1 MPFDPTIDYSV
12 DLENIKKIQ
21 QDELNKSAESRNMSA
36 WRILN
41 SQGAPT
47 GLASRY
53 NPDKGTWENSVD
65 IPLRLPDF
73 EDESVKGPAHTVT
86 PDNPW
91 PVKESD
97 FKQSLIKHAQNLD
110 DAELKKSIESALT
123 DSSPTGEV
131 ATSTIKNILNSG
143 TALAIDVLSDL
154 ARFFGGNIEKAK
166 ILDEAGL
173 TLVPGISSYKLQKER
188 ESFASAFRQKEI
200 ESQTPPD
207 VQYTSPLNIVD
218 RTISPITQVTTDEK
232 PSWLVKSIFDYISG
246 YGRRE
251 AVKTVIAANTE
262 INLLAQGVSP
272 KEAKEAANPKRGI
285 VGTYFQGESA
295 IDIKGESWFD
305 RFIYSQAFLD
315 TVLAVPFAIGST
327 ISTGNPVTGVIGGTA
342 FMRSLL
348 PRFAGALKREAALGY
363 LAGYMYVAAD
373 RYTTTEK
380 YGSISKNMFDILTPV
395 LGTAATIGLASL
407 GKQALVHK
415 LSGMYLNNKP
425 LFNQV
430 LGEINKQIDMNV
442 SPEVM
447 AFKRVALNLDATL
460 DSLPPVSEGTTRL
473 FYLGGRAFTTNRDKI
488 SLFDIP
494 VSKDEAKAQF
504 SFTDIPSQLL
514 TKASKQGDD
523 VFIFSVNDFN
533 KLSVKE
539 QLTQSFT
546 REQFESFAAK
556 TADEVAPAST
566 TPLMESVDV
575 ALQNA
580 ETKSVPLPKA
590 VSDEIMDNIL
600 SRTRVDVPFR
610 EKEELGIALGVG
622 PLVDDIVSTG
632 KHQFDIT
639 TRTVGKGT
647 SAFTVLETVDVDG
660 RVVRINELPLGID
673 TTDIIRN
680 YTRALNTANS
690 PEMVEHILSGGVIQ
704 QKETF
709 RTNIINSFKKGE
721 IKKSEALEALK
732 NDPVGFRRIK
742 FSKNTL
748 AAIGSEISLSAY
760 AETLSD
766 NDPNKEIYKNMAL
779 AFAGVG
785 LASVISSKTMNKIVK
800 NLPTNIKLIPF
811 VGKLYH
817 RSSKLETLESG
828 FEQRRLGIS
837 FSKDKQFTYSSPTIK
852 DSIGTKGDVVVEFNG
867 RGLDYNNKTH
877 AAFIDK
883 LYDKVIENGDS
894 PFDVAVLNKLRSFGI
909 DYVNDFNGVGF
920 SKNEVHVLNANAVK
934 IKSKVPLSKNTVAAV
949 GGEAALSVYAES
961 LPDDDPNRNFFKNA
975 ALIFAGAGMTALGV
989 KGIKRTGVFGK
1000 AIPTVVKAR
1009 NIDWDKIRAPEG
1021 YPAFTPADREAFKS
1035 LVLDIEKRTG
1045 KDVIFVNNPSDLDY
1059 LRTHLKD
1066 GQPLIIRAIHGTT
1079 YPEHQGKWDPRMRG
1093 AKTGAESAKEA
1104 FFAATSSKTT
1114 KAYSKVL
1121 TDTVLNTPRE
1131 IVVEDTVSLIND
1143 VKKLRADPEVLAG
1156 FKRGEIDLLFSIDD
1170 KYGSVDRTIH
1180 LFRDFTDNVFI
1191 HNIQKERER
1200 IRIALLEIKKSIT
1213 DDQMFG
1219 MRRSNKTFN
1228 AITKIYDKYFS
1239 PQAEKNRE
1247 SWFREDIVNPKH
1259 YQSYT
1264 EFAPDNELMLI
1275 VDNII
1280 SWKTEV
1286 KKNIASIFGKSSL
1299 EKKQSEQQSNYLD
1312 KVIDTIINRL
1322 KQRESGGLI
1331 WDIENI
1337 RHGLREIIHY
1347 AQTKGMEDTVSQ
1359 VENLGSEFQKL
1370 IEKAYTTK
1378 TKTTFQ
1384 AGNSLPGFIIFE
1396 NPFVRPFGKEYYY
1409 NKRPWVDHIRE
1420 AKAKGHDGFVMVGIK
1435 DGAFEDDIVIAFP
1448 EGKSWRTPFM
1458 GVAPL
1463 PFINDNTEL
1472 DEEGNNWLEP
1482 FGALASAG
1490 LLMGVAPRGDLA
1502 RALLNRNRLNHMFGN
1517 NILAQ
1522 TAVRHGLGQ
1531 LGPVG
1536 EKVSNIIRTR
1546 IYANDMFSVGE
1557 DAFNPLNFPKVG
1569 EYSDMNSGLRGF
1581 KRLLLSPD
1589 KWLHDKF
1596 KDILVMNPSLNL
1608 YQGQRL
1614 VKGFSRAM
1622 KEIFTG
1628 LSIKDEGIF
1637 MRILQEG
1644 NDAEKWFTIPELIS
1658 MGITN
1663 PKIHDRYVGYQML
1676 TEVTHSLINQSAV
1689 KQLIN
1694 RGARLHPEHGLV
1706 APIKA
1711 GVDTSH
1717 SNGLYTKEMKDAGL
1731 IVVQQKNVKE
1741 PRSYILDPNTLQD
1754 VPLNY
1759 QIIGYKPGY
1768 VPKQYSGA
1776 WAVSMS
1782 DPEKPVAGESFRK
1795 ISVDTRREAEQI
1807 ASELQTKYPNAF
1819 VLAHRKNVDTTDY
1832 IYGSNFA
1839 SRLTHLSAAE
1849 AEAMIEE
1856 FSKRGNVNPDT
1867 LEAYRVAAK
1876 NFTYNSSMMHR
1887 GEGLYADADFTQPAK
1902 LVPTKQALAKY
1913 YKLQSNYISQAEY
1926 NSKLVDWYLDRYGKY
1941 LSDGRVWHSAIDE
1954 KRAGNFSTTEMREAR
1969 VVQKQLKDIMSVRG
1983 RFDNDLQATQQELAD
1998 ALFNKGYF
2006 RFSEWLDNHPTA
2018 FGKAFDA
2025 IKSLGGAAFLGIW
2038 SVSQLIVQ
2046 GTGVLMSLP
2055 RAAATSHP
2063 HDAVLVMNDF
2073 MTSLLP
2079 GMLDDRG
2086 ALKFLMTDSGRKLY
2100 DRIRNS
2106 GFLAGIEYSELQ
2118 KFVAGGMDFS
2128 FLAGNKIA
2136 KVAETVLSTH
2146 DIFWRTGEWL
2156 NKASAWLTA
2165 NRLLTRQ
2172 VTAGTHPVLR
2182 VADIGSTKFD
2192 AYVTAEASKM
2202 ALNLSRVNMPSW
2214 SKGVISPLTQFMP
2227 FFLKAFEYMF
2237 SKGMPLPQRMAVF
2250 AAWSAAFGMRGVP
2263 GMMEFT
2269 FISEKILSSLTDD
2282 PSYNGEVFRATQKLA
2297 ESLSDM
2303 LAEYGHTVE
2312 ANTLGKAIRRGAIGT
2327 TDFDFANRATLSGFL
2342 TPYFENFNPVD
2353 LLGPGIN
2360 VALRIAD
2367 GTIKTVADLIRIGRE
2382 GSFGDTTTEQR
2393 IALLKQIAEPFSG
2406 PRTAA
2411 TVIESAVTGELR
2423 DKRGRLITNELTTL
2437 QQIATIVGIS
2447 TADVSNQADFQSA
2460 MYKLRTTTNEW
2471 MVKKAKELAELN
2483 RIGDKTK
2490 MDTELTEVIGIL
2502 GKISPRYPARFLKMF
2517 TNEVMGQNMTPE
2529 QRNVLRSLSLLPFLK
2544 LGE

>member
-36 WRILN
+36 WRKLN
-41 SQGAPT
+41 SQGTPT
-47 GLASRY
+47 GLASKY

-73 EDESVKGPAHTVT
+73 EDESTKGPAHTVT

-131 ATSTIKNILNSG
+131 ETSTIKNILNSG
-143 TALAIDVLSDL
+143 TALAIDILSDL
-154 ARFFGGNIEKAK
+154 ANFFGGNIEKNKLYRENGIVITGKMSPAAK
-166 ILDEAGL
+166 Q
-173 TLVPGISSYKLQKER
+173 GISDIE
-188 ESFASAFRQKEI
+188 AAAFRQKEI

-218 RTISPITQVTTDEK
+218 RTISPVTQVTTDEK
-232 PSWLVKSIFDYISG
+232 PGWLVKSIFDYVSG

-251 AVKTVIAANTE
+251 AVKATIAANTE
-262 INLLAQGVSP
+262 VNLLAQGVSP

-305 RFIYSQAFLD
+305 KFIYSQAFLD

-327 ISTGNPVTGVIGGTA
+327 ITTGNPVTGVVGGAA
-342 FMRSLL
+342 FIRSVL

-473 FYLGGRAFTTNRDKI
+473 FYLGGRVFTTNRDKI

-504 SFTDIPSQLL
+504 SFTDISSQLL

-742 FSKNTL
+742 FSKNT
-748 AAIGSEISLSAY
+748 
-760 AETLSD
+760 
-766 NDPNKEIYKNMAL
+766 AL
-779 AFAGVG
+779 
-785 LASVISSKTMNKIVK
+785 
-800 NLPTNIKLIPF
+800 
-811 VGKLYH
+811 
-817 RSSKLETLESG
+817 
-828 FEQRRLGIS
+828 
-837 FSKDKQFTYSSPTIK
+837 
-852 DSIGTKGDVVVEFNG
+852 
-867 RGLDYNNKTH
+867 
-877 AAFIDK
+877 
-883 LYDKVIENGDS
+883 
-894 PFDVAVLNKLRSFGI
+894 
-909 DYVNDFNGVGF
+909 
-920 SKNEVHVLNANAVK
+920 
-934 IKSKVPLSKNTVAAV
+934 AV
-949 GGEAALSVYAES
+949 GGDMSLSLYADTLSE
-961 LPDDDPNRNFFKNA
+961 DDPNRNFFKNA

-1000 AIPTVVKAR
+1000 AVPTVVKAR
-1009 NIDWDKIRAPEG
+1009 NVDWDKIRAPEG

-1104 FFAATSSKTT
+1104 FFAATSGTTT
-1114 KAYSKVL
+1114 KAYSKIL
-1121 TDTVLNTPRE
+1121 KENVLNTSRE
-1131 IVVEDTVSLIND
+1131 TIIEENISLIDD
-1143 VKKLRADPEVLAG
+1143 VKNLRADPEVLATL
-1156 FKRGEIDLLFSIDD
+1156 KRGELDLLYAIGD
-1170 KYGSVDRTIH
+1170 KYYDMNKTMHIFKGE
-1180 LFRDFTDNVFI
+1180 TDDTFLY
-1191 HNIQKERER
+1191 NIQKEREKTR
-1200 IRIALLEIKKSIT
+1200 VALLRIKQSLT
-1213 DDQMFG
+1213 DEMIFTASGASKDLD
-1219 MRRSNKTFN
+1219 N
-1228 AITKIYDKYFS
+1228 ALVPITKVYNKYFS
-1239 PQAEKNRE
+1239 SQAEKNRE
-1247 SWFREDIVNPKH
+1247 SWFREDIINPEIIALSPQGQVDLENFIVTNYKKVLKDFAKLVFKEPTLTKEDKKAIVARTNVGRQVAHDVFEDLYTNSEKSLTDINDVN
-1259 YQSYT
+1259 
-1264 EFAPDNELMLI
+1264 NEL
-1275 VDNII
+1275 
-1280 SWKTEV
+1280 
-1286 KKNIASIFGKSSL
+1286 FSL
-1299 EKKQSEQQSNYLD
+1299 LSQELAALLSTTK
-1312 KVIDTIINRL
+1312 
-1322 KQRESGGLI
+1322 
-1331 WDIENI
+1331 
-1337 RHGLREIIHY
+1337 Y
-1347 AQTKGMEDTVSQ
+1347 A
-1359 VENLGSEFQKL
+1359 SEFRKILRVVANTRNMELFQETL
-1370 IEKAYTTK
+1370 IKEGILRKSAIV
-1378 TKTTFQ
+1378 
-1384 AGNSLPGFIIFE
+1384 GNSIPGFIIFE
-1396 NPFVRPFGKEYYY
+1396 NPFVRPFGKDYYY

-1569 EYSDMNSGLRGF
+1569 EYSDMNAGLRGF

-1628 LSIKDEGIF
+1628 LSRKDEGIF

-1711 GVDTSH
+1711 GINTSH

-1741 PRSYILDPNTLQD
+1741 PRSYILDPSTLQD
-1754 VPLNY
+1754 VPLDY

-1782 DPEKPVAGESFRK
+1782 DPDNPIVGESFRK
-1795 ISVDTRREAEQI
+1795 ISVDTRREAERI

-1819 VLAHRKNVDTTDY
+1819 VLAHRKNVETTDY

-1969 VVQKQLKDIMSVRG
+1969 VVQKQLKDIMSIRG

-2046 GTGVLMSLP
+2046 STGVLMSLP

-2063 HDAVLVMNDF
+2063 HDAILVLNDF

-2086 ALKFLMTDSGRKLY
+2086 VLKFLMTDNGRKLY

-2250 AAWSAAFGMRGVP
+2250 AAWAGAFGMRGIP
-2263 GMMEFT
+2263 GMLEFT
-2269 FISEKILSSLTDD
+2269 FISEKILSFFADD
-2282 PSYNGEVFRATQKLA
+2282 PTYNGEVFRATQKLA
-2297 ESLSDM
+2297 EGLSDM
-2303 LAEYGHTVE
+2303 LAEHGHTVE
-2312 ANTLGKAIRRGAIGT
+2312 ASTLGKSIRRGAVGAS
-2327 TDFDFANRATLSGFL
+2327 DFDFANRATLSGFL
-2342 TPYFENFNPVD
+2342 TPYFENFNLVD

-2360 VALRIAD
+2360 IALRIAD

-2382 GSFGDTTTEQR
+2382 GSFGDITTEQR
-2393 IALLKQIAEPFSG
+2393 IALLKQITEPFSG

-2411 TVIESAVTGELR
+2411 TVIEGAITGELR
-2423 DKRGRLITNELTTL
+2423 DKRGRLISDDLTTL
-2437 QQIATIVGIS
+2437 QQLATLVGIS
-2447 TADVSNQADFQSA
+2447 TADVGNQADLQSA
-2460 MYKLRTTTNEW
+2460 MYKYRTATNEW

-2490 MDTELTEVIGIL
+2490 LDTEITKVIGIL
-2502 GKISPRYPARFLKMF
+2502 GKINPRYPARFLKMF